1 MLGDFQV
8 PPFNLCLLCGILY
21 PAYQYILFFIRNG
34 GMRGRGGMGD
44 FGFRREMALAAQREQ
59 LMMEREAYGRQLVG
73 DYGGYDGGYGA
84 NGGGYDFTADQTGAE
99 GNGFGLW

>member
-1 MLGDFQV
+1 
-8 PPFNLCLLCGILY
+8 
-21 PAYQYILFFIRNG
+21 
-34 GMRGRGGMGD
+34 MRGRGGMGD